1 MAYLSHEQICERIS
15 ALRFKQR
22 RQPLTDAEAAE
33 LENLE
38 YRHDLRL
45 RRVVAQIAATRA
57 KLERLLAIY
66 DGRIAA

>member
-1 MAYLSHEQICERIS
+1 MSHLSHEQIVERIS
-15 ALRFKQR
+15 ALRFQQR
-22 RQPLTDAEAAE
+22 RRLLTPAEAAE

-45 RRVVAQIAATRA
+45 RRVVDQIAATRA
-57 KLERLLAIY
+57 KLERLQAIY